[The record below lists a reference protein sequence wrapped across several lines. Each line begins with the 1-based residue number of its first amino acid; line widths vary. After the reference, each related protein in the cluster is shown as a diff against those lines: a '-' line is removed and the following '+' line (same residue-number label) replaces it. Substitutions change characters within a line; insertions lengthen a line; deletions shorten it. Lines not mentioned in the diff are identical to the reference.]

1 MATLAAVSGFIEADA
16 LGVAVAGGLWER
28 VDVVATTGS
37 TNADLARL
45 SREGAPPGLV
55 RASGHQSAGR
65 GRLARRWE
73 APPDTSLACSVL
85 VAPRRPMPEWGWLP
99 LLVGMAVTD
108 GVRAAT
114 GLDAR
119 LKWPN
124 DVLVR
129 DRKLC
134 GILCE
139 SVGSAEVPRAVLGF
153 GLNVNLR
160 ADQLPVPTATS
171 TRLEGSDAG
180 ATAILAAVLRS
191 LETWFTAWDAGQD
204 VVDAYRRRCD
214 TIGREVVVRVA
225 GGDAVTGTA
234 VGVDAGG
241 GIVVRTASGERTF
254 VAGDVEHL
262 RPA

>member
-16 LGVAVAGGLWER
+16 LAVAVAGGLWQH
-28 VDVVATTGS
+28 VDVVASTGS
-37 TNADLARL
+37 TNADLARQ
-45 SREGAPPGLV
+45 SREGAPTGRVLV
-55 RASGHQSAGR
+55 SGHQSAGR

-73 APPDTSLACSVL
+73 APPDTSVACSVL

-99 LLVGMAVTD
+99 LLVGMAVAD

-124 DVLVR
+124 DVLVNE
-129 DRKLC
+129 RKLC

-139 SVGSAEVPRAVLGF
+139 SVGDLDHPRAVLGF
-153 GLNVNLR
+153 GLNVALR

-180 ATAILAAVLRS
+180 ATTIVAAVLRS
-191 LETWFTAWDAGQD
+191 LET
-204 VVDAYRRRCD
+204 
-214 TIGREVVVRVA
+214 
-225 GGDAVTGTA
+225 
-234 VGVDAGG
+234 
-241 GIVVRTASGERTF
+241 
-254 VAGDVEHL
+254 
-262 RPA
+262 